1 MTMEVEREGQ
11 ETPDGPATEPVKAPP
26 AEQLEEENPTES
38 PAQSEEETQTDQ
50 DAARERASISMD
62 SPSQLT
68 KSTQGLTVGGT
79 QKSPSD

>member
-1 MTMEVEREGQ
+1 MAVEDDGQ
-11 ETPDGPATEPVKAPP
+11 EAPDRLATEPLRAPP

-38 PAQSEEETQTDQ
+38 LAQSEEETQTDQ

-79 QKSPSD
+79 QKTPSD

>member
-1 MTMEVEREGQ
+1 MAVEDDGQ
-11 ETPDGPATEPVKAPP
+11 EAPDRLATEPLRAPP

>member
-1 MTMEVEREGQ
+1 MAVEDDGQ
-11 ETPDGPATEPVKAPP
+11 GAPDRLATEPLRAPP

-38 PAQSEEETQTDQ
+38 LAQSEEETQTDQ

-79 QKSPSD
+79 QKTPSD